1 MNLNLNI
8 AAATV
13 QAGGTRVAAGKS
25 RALPS
30 ASESASPAAASNSE
44 TLEISGRQA
53 QALDVSQGT
62 TQPTIIADEAA
73 ANDTV
78 DFIKNAII
86 ALPALVLRS
95 QANLAQHSA
104 GALLQ

>member
-8 AAATV
+8 AAATM
-13 QAGGTRVAAGKS
+13 QAGETRVAAGKS

-30 ASESASPAAASNSE
+30 ASQSPSPAASNSE

-53 QALDVSQGT
+53 QALDDSQGAM
-62 TQPTIIADEAA
+62 QPIIADEAA
-73 ANDTV
+73 ANDTL